1 MKRTDGYLRGISILL
16 FAVLGAIAV
25 LWAGVSLSGWPAPDL
40 LGKERCEVLPADWA
54 QVLPDGSRKDV
65 EIPGT
70 FEVDEHSTAVIEA
83 ALPAS
88 IPEDAYISL
97 RSATAEVK
105 VFVDGNLRYTYSLN
119 ASPFSKGYTTT
130 AILFVGLQ
138 QEDAGK
144 VLRIE
149 STSDT
154 IYCGYIDTVY
164 YGDRTGIL
172 LHYFREF
179 GAEVVL
185 AILLLSFGIAIII
198 LSLIMEFRT
207 HTAPELRF
215 LALGVVFF
223 AGWSLTE
230 CSLRQF
236 LFPRVD
242 AASFAAF
249 IFKFLMALPFMC
261 YLDEVQKRRYH
272 RLYIIMEAV
281 TVAASAVCF
290 LLHMTGILPY
300 IYSIPVVVIEIA
312 SGFIAVFVTV
322 IRDIRRKAL
331 DYPLIAAGM
340 GVFFLTG
347 LISIPDYMQGAGNM
361 NKNLVLIG
369 LLALAI
375 VAVLRA
381 VLDAEKAKQEKKEA
395 LALSDSKSRFLAS
408 MSHEIRTPINTVLG
422 MNEMI
427 ERECTDEGILKYS
440 ENIDTAGRM
449 LLSIINDILDF
460 SKIESGKMELTE
472 VPYQT
477 ASVIND
483 CVTLLKK
490 RADSKGLR
498 MVLSCDRNLPSSLIG
513 DDVRV
518 KQIITNLLTNA
529 VKYTEK
535 GSVTLTVD
543 GARIP
548 NENNGKGLVPLG
560 GEKTG
565 HENNGKDFLLRVC
578 VKDTGIGIKEE
589 AMKDL
594 FSDFSR
600 VDQTKNR
607 HIEGTGLG
615 LAITKL
621 LVDAMGGK
629 IHVESVYGEGSAFS
643 IEIPQKIADEQ
654 PMGDLEANTASVQ
667 TEKKKNEPAFR
678 VPQAHVLVVD
688 DNKMNRLVFTSLLK
702 QTEMQI
708 DQASGG
714 AEALEMTRK
723 QKYDIIFMDHMM
735 PEMDGIETLQRL
747 RAEEGN
753 PNQRTCSIA
762 LTANAIA
769 GIDRTYREAGF
780 QDYLAKPVQPAK
792 LERMV
797 IAHLPEEM
805 VEKR

>member
-1 MKRTDGYLRGISILL
+1 MKRTDRYLRGISILL
-16 FAVLGAIAV
+16 FAVLGALLV
-25 LWAGVSLSGWPAPDL
+25 LWAAVSLGGPKAPDL
-40 LGKERCEVLPADWA
+40 LGEERCEVLPADWE
-54 QVLPDGSRKDV
+54 QVLPDGSRKA
-65 EIPGT
+65 ITLPST
-70 FEVDEHSTAVIEA
+70 FETDEHSTAVIEA
-83 ALPAS
+83 TLPEN
-88 IPEDAYISL
+88 IPEETYLSL
-97 RSATAEVK
+97 RSATSEIRIYAGG
-105 VFVDGNLRYTYSLN
+105 DLLYTYSLN
-119 ASPFSKGYTTT
+119 ASPFSQGYTTT
-130 AILFVGLQ
+130 ALLFVPLQ
-138 QEDAGK
+138 QAHAGQ

-154 IYCGYIDTVY
+154 MYRGYIDTVF

-172 LHYFREF
+172 MHYLSDH

-185 AILLLSFGIAIII
+185 AILLMVFGVAIII
-198 LSLIMEFRT
+198 LSFIMELRT

-230 CSLRQF
+230 CYLRQF
-236 LFPRVD
+236 LFPHVD

-249 IFKFLMALPFMC
+249 IFKFLMPLPFMC

-272 RLYIIMEAV
+272 RLYIIMENV

-290 LLHMTGILPY
+290 ILHMTGLVPY
-300 IYSIPVVVIEIA
+300 IYSIPVVVSEIA
-312 SGFIAVFVTV
+312 LAILAIVVTV
-322 IRDIRRKAL
+322 ILDMRHKSL
-331 DYPLIAAGM
+331 DYPLIATGM
-340 GVFFLTG
+340 GIFFLTG
-347 LISIPDYMQGAGNM
+347 LASIPGFLQGSGNM
-361 NKNLVLIG
+361 NKNKILLG

-460 SKIESGKMELTE
+460 SKIESGKMELTL
-472 VPYQT
+472 VTYQT

-490 RADSKGLR
+490 RADSKGLQ
-498 MVLSCDRNLPSSLIG
+498 MILSCDSGLPSALIG

-518 KQIITNLLTNA
+518 KQIITNILTNA

-535 GSVTLTVD
+535 GSVTLTV
-543 GARIP
+543 
-548 NENNGKGLVPLG
+548 G
-560 GEKTG
+560 GSKTE
-565 HENNGKDFLLRVC
+565 HDNNGKDFLLRVS
-578 VKDTGIGIKEE
+578 VKDTGIGIKKE

-621 LVDAMGGK
+621 LVNAMGGS
-629 IHVESVYGEGSAFS
+629 IHVESVYGEGSEFS
-643 IEIPQKIADEQ
+643 VEIPQRIADEK
-654 PMGDLEANTASVQ
+654 PMGDLQANIASAQ
-667 TEKKKNEPAFR
+667 TEKKKYQPEFR
-678 VPQAHVLVVD
+678 APQAHVLVVD

-702 QTEMQI
+702 QTEMKI
-708 DQASGG
+708 DQAAGG
-714 AEALEMTRK
+714 MEALEMTRK
-723 QKYDIIFMDHMM
+723 QKYDLIFMDHMM
-735 PEMDGIETLQRL
+735 PEMDGIETLQHL
-747 RAEEGN
+747 RAEENN
-753 PNQRTCSIA
+753 PNRNTCSIA

-769 GIDRTYREAGF
+769 GIDRMYRDVGF
-780 QDYLAKPVQPAK
+780 QDYLAKPVQPEK

-797 IAHLPEEM
+797 IAHLPQEM
-805 VEKR
+805 VEKK